1 MVEWHRCHNGH
12 EFERVKIAKDREAW
26 RAAVHGVTK
35 SWTQCL
41 NNNIPAK
48 WVKFNCTFFLNVAWL
63 QLIILVGDMS
73 VFDEKPIYCH
83 ARFYPWLDQPHR
95 LSEDIETITQGAL
108 QRFRLPGPQAQIHLL
123 CRQVGSVT
131 CMFLKVAWDWSL
143 WHFTLRSI
151 APDGDSSVIISG
163 YF

>member
-1 MVEWHRCHNGH
+1 MQEEKGATEDEMVGWHRWHNGH

-26 RAAVHGVTK
+26 RAAVHGVAK

-73 VFDEKPIYCH
+73 VFEKPIYCH

-95 LSEDIETITQGAL
+95 LSEDIETVTQGAL
-108 QRFRLPGPQAQIHLL
+108 QRFRLLGP
-123 CRQVGSVT
+123 RRRYTYSVDT
-131 CMFLKVAWDWSL
+131 GGLSNMHVS
-143 WHFTLRSI
+143 
-151 APDGDSSVIISG
+151 
-163 YF
+163 